1 VAYIITA
8 FQYIRNS
15 NPMTGLLMKQQNF
28 LPLRISVLV
37 VSDTRTEETDTSGK
51 IFAERL
57 TEEGH
62 SLAEKCIVPDDI
74 YQIRA
79 VLSRWIVDPAVDIIL
94 TTGGTGLT
102 GRDGTPEAVIP
113 LFDKVIEG
121 FGEMFRQISYDE
133 ISTSTIQSRVTAG
146 VANGT
151 YIFCLPGSSGACR
164 TGWDKILSTQLD
176 IRSRPCNF
184 AEMLPR
190 LTEQ

>member
-1 VAYIITA
+1 MAYFITF

-37 VSDTRTEETDTSGK
+37 VSDTRTDETDTSGK

-176 IRSRPCNF
+176 IRTRPCNF

>member
-1 VAYIITA
+1 
-8 FQYIRNS
+8 
-15 NPMTGLLMKQQNF
+15 MKQQNF

-176 IRSRPCNF
+176 IRTRPCNF

>member
-1 VAYIITA
+1 
-8 FQYIRNS
+8 
-15 NPMTGLLMKQQNF
+15 MKQQNF

-164 TGWDKILSTQLD
+164 TGWDKILSAQLD
-176 IRSRPCNF
+176 IRNRPCNF

>member
-1 VAYIITA
+1 M
-8 FQYIRNS
+8 QNS
-15 NPMTGLLMKQQNF
+15 DF

-37 VSDTRTEETDTSGK
+37 VSDSRTEETDTSGK
-51 IFAERL
+51 TLVERL
-57 TEEGH
+57 TEAGH
-62 SLAEKCIVPDDI
+62 LLAEKCIVPDDI

-79 VLSRWIVDPAVDIIL
+79 VLSRWIVDPAVEIVL

-102 GRDGTPEAVIP
+102 GRDGTPEAAIP
-113 LFDKVIEG
+113 LFDKTIQG
-121 FGEMFRQISYDE
+121 FGEMFRLISFDE

-164 TGWDKILSTQLD
+164 TAWDKILETQLD
-176 IRSRPCNF
+176 VRSRPCNF

-190 LTEQ
+190 LTEK